1 MMKKRSARASV
12 LVLLCFVIMSS
23 FFSVLATAADPIPPE
38 ADNCKAAC
46 VYDKTHGKML
56 VSENVNTSLHTSTS
70 AKVMTGYLACELLSD
85 RLDETVT
92 LTDSMLSAA
101 SGYSMNLKYG
111 ERIKIID
118 LLYGAICGSYNDACY
133 ALASVCTGSA
143 ESFIS
148 LMNERAEELGA
159 FSTSY
164 TNPLGYPDSDAMVTT
179 ASDTLK
185 IALAASENELYMEIS
200 SAKSHSMPAT
210 NMNSDRTVYNRNY
223 LISSK
228 STQKYFDPRCRG
240 MNAGYSGDEGGWS
253 IITLAEDD
261 GAEYICIIL
270 GGSESDDGN
279 DIYAYE
285 TANTL
290 IDWACETY
298 NSYKIFE
305 KGQVIGKAEISMTA
319 FGSEKVDY
327 STADELY
334 IYIPE
339 HSSPEITYKV
349 SYITERL
356 SAPINQG
363 ERIGIVSVYCNGEL
377 VGECDVVLCEDVAA
391 NFVMYIINAIGAYT
405 KSRAFIATVI
415 CFAIVLPI
423 AIYIK
428 KERAIKHGH
437 RRKY

>member
-1 MMKKRSARASV
+1 MMKKRSTRALA
-12 LVLLCFVIMSS
+12 LVLLCFVIISS
-23 FFSVLATAADPIPPE
+23 FFPVRATAADPTPPE

-56 VSENVNTSLHTSTS
+56 VSENVNTALHTSTS

-85 RLDETVT
+85 RVDETVT
-92 LTDSMLSAA
+92 LTDSMLSAV
-101 SGYSMNLKYG
+101 SGYSMKLKVG

-133 ALASVCTGSA
+133 VLASICAGSA
-143 ESFIS
+143 DSFVS
-148 LMNERAEELGA
+148 LMNKRAEELGA
-159 FSTSY
+159 SSTSY
-164 TNPLGYPDSDAMVTT
+164 TNPLGYPDSDDMMTT
-179 ASDTLK
+179 ASDMLK
-185 IALAASENELYMEIS
+185 IALAASENELYMQIS
-200 SAKSHSMPAT
+200 SAKSHSIPAT
-210 NMNSDRTVYNRNY
+210 NMNTDRTLYNRNY
-223 LISSK
+223 LISSR
-228 STQKYFDPRCRG
+228 STQKYFDARCRG

-290 IDWACETY
+290 IDWACKTY
-298 NSYKIFE
+298 NYYKIFE
-305 KGQVIGKAEISMTA
+305 KGQIIGKTEISMTA
-319 FGSEKVDY
+319 FGSEKIDY

-339 HSSPEITYKV
+339 RSDPDITYRV
-349 SYITERL
+349 NYIKEHL
-356 SAPINQG
+356 VAPIKQG
-363 ERIGIVSVYCNGEL
+363 EKIGIVSVYCNGEL
-377 VGECDVVLCEDVAA
+377 VGECDVVLGEDVEA

-428 KERAIKHGH
+428 KERAIRHGH